1 MSSDIPE
8 RQRLLID
15 LDREMRRVSS
25 QAVMFSQAVAM
36 RLSINPT
43 DLECLGIIG
52 ETGALTAGQLAELT
66 GLTTGAIT
74 GVIDRLEKAGFVR
87 RAQDPDD
94 RRRVIVQPLPEVA
107 EERISPLFDSIG
119 ESTAELVSR

>member
-25 QAVMFSQAVAM
+25 QSVMFSQAVAE
-36 RLSINPT
+36 RLGINPT

-66 GLTTGAIT
+66 GL
-74 GVIDRLEKAGFVR
+74 IDRLEKAGYVR

-94 RRRVIVQPLPEVA
+94 RRRVIVQPVENVA
-107 EERISPLFDSIG
+107 EQRIAPLFASIG
-119 ESTAELVSR
+119 DAMA